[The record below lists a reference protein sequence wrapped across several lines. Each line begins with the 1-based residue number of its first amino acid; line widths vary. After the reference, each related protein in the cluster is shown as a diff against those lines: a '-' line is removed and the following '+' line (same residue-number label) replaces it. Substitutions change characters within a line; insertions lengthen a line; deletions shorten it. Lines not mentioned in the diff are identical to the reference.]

1 MEIEST
7 LTTRTLEDLL
17 GPVNGFKHDYT
28 FESLELFGDVPKPSL
43 DEFKAKYNDL
53 RDRVIPFEE
62 LRKWRNM
69 KLNEC
74 DWSVGNDSPISSE
87 KIQEWRTYRQ
97 ALRDLPSTTED
108 PTNPVWPSIP
118 TA

>member
-17 GPVNGFKHDYT
+17 GHVIGFKHDYT

-43 DEFKAKYNDL
+43 DEFKTKYNDL
-53 RDRVIPFEE
+53 RYHVIPYEE

-74 DWSVGNDSPISSE
+74 DWTVGNDSPLSPE
-87 KIQEWRTYRQ
+87 KVEEWRTYRQ
-97 ALRDLPSTTED
+97 ALRDLPNNTED
-108 PTNPVWPSIP
+108 PENPTWPTP
-118 TA
+118 PQ

>member
-7 LTTRTLEDLL
+7 LTSRTLEDLL
-17 GPVNGFKHDYT
+17 GHAIGFKHDYT

-43 DEFKAKYNDL
+43 DEFKTKYNDL
-53 RDRVIPFEE
+53 RYRVIPFEE

-74 DWSVGNDSPISSE
+74 DWTMGNDSPISPE
-87 KIQEWRTYRQ
+87 KMQEWRTYRQ
-97 ALRDLPSTTED
+97 ALRDLPSITED
-108 PTNPVWPSIP
+108 PENPIWPTP
-118 TA
+118 PQ

>member
-7 LTTRTLEDLL
+7 LTTRTLEDIL
-17 GPVNGFKHDYT
+17 GHVIGFKHDYT

-43 DEFKAKYNDL
+43 DEFKTKYNDL
-53 RDRVIPFEE
+53 RYRVIPFEE
-62 LRKWRNM
+62 LRKLRNM

-74 DWSVGNDSPISSE
+74 DWSVGNDSPISPE

-108 PTNPVWPSIP
+108 PLNPVWPSTP

>member
-17 GPVNGFKHDYT
+17 GHVIGFKHDYT

-43 DEFKAKYNDL
+43 DEFKTKYNDL
-53 RDRVIPFEE
+53 RYRVIPFEE
-62 LRKWRNM
+62 LRKRRNM

-74 DWSVGNDSPISSE
+74 DWIVGNDSPISSD

-108 PTNPVWPSIP
+108 PLNPVWPSTP